1 MVQPTASRKTLSERA
16 SPPRSW
22 RRAVRCRE
30 ARWAVGLHICL
41 TSRISMASTSGS
53 LRQRVAFRSAI
64 ARLPSH
70 SAWLHAGTLL
80 GQSWLGGCAAKWI
93 TTQCEYTRLALV
105 RLCTLPVA
113 SMASNLILIA
123 HDVVGSADLK
133 WVLLSGNWPTHE
145 FAPCCRYGFPPLLA
159 WPPLGG
165 LLLCAKYL
173 LVEAM
178 VAVLLAPGI
187 KHGH

>member
-1 MVQPTASRKTLSERA
+1 M
-16 SPPRSW
+16 
-22 RRAVRCRE
+22 
-30 ARWAVGLHICL
+30 G
-41 TSRISMASTSGS
+41 
-53 LRQRVAFRSAI
+53 QR
-64 ARLPSH
+64 
-70 SAWLHAGTLL
+70 
-80 GQSWLGGCAAKWI
+80 WLGCRAAKWI

-133 WVLLSGNWPTHE
+133 WVLLSGNLANARICALLPIWLSVSISL
-145 FAPCCRYGFPPLLA
+145 APA
-159 WPPLGG
+159 WG

-178 VAVLLAPGI
+178 VAGFLAPGI